1 METSIGPRRKNS
13 VCAVVLNYLNYDQTI
28 LCVRDLLAQDHP
40 ELEVI
45 IVDNHSP
52 NESFARLQEAFADES
67 RVTAI
72 QTHDNLGYAGGNN
85 HAARW
90 RLEHG
95 AVDFLLIINNDVR
108 LPDRETVRRLAE
120 FAGDKGDLG
129 GVGPAVVTRNG
140 FPQGPYRRP
149 RAALRTLRN
158 LFPIFPLVFRFWRRA
173 NKEKKAGPCYAIVGA
188 FMLLKAE
195 AFARAGLFDEQTFL
209 GAEEY
214 ILAERFRRIDLRF
227 YHYPLVTVIH
237 NHQEGAIVRSG
248 GEGRHFPSGLA
259 SMLHYFREYQGAN
272 GLSLRLYEVSAQLYS
287 RVFLPIRRRFTI

>member
-1 METSIGPRRKNS
+1 MTKCR
-13 VCAVVLNYLNYDQTI
+13 VCAIVLNYINYDQTI

-40 ELEVI
+40 FLDAVV
-45 IVDNHSP
+45 VDNHSP
-52 NESFARLQEAFADES
+52 NESLARLEEAFAGERKVQVLSTD
-67 RVTAI
+67 
-72 QTHDNLGYAGGNN
+72 HNLGYAGGNN
-85 HAARW
+85 YGARW

-108 LPDRETVRRLAE
+108 LPDHATVRRLAE

-149 RAALRTLRN
+149 RAVLRTLRN

-195 AFARAGLFDEQTFL
+195 AFARAGFFDEQTFL

-214 ILAERFRRIDLRF
+214 ILAERFRKIGLRF
-227 YHYPLVTVIH
+227 YHYPLVKVIH
-237 NHQEGAIVRSG
+237 NHAESAIVRSG
-248 GEGRHFPSGLA
+248 GEGRHFQTGLA
-259 SMLHYFREYQGAN
+259 SMLHYFREYQGVN
-272 GLSLRLYEVSAQLYS
+272 GLSLRLYEASARLYGKI
-287 RVFLPIRRRFTI
+287 FLPVRRRFTI

>member
-1 METSIGPRRKNS
+1 MTAKNVG

-40 ELEVI
+40 FLDVVVI
-45 IVDNHSP
+45 DNHSP
-52 NESFARLQEAFADES
+52 NESLVRLQEAFAGES
-67 RVTAI
+67 RLAVL
-72 QTHDNLGYAGGNN
+72 QTDRNLGYAGGNN
-85 HAARW
+85 YGARW
-90 RLEHG
+90 RFEHA

-108 LPDRETVRRLAE
+108 LPDRATVRRLVE
-120 FAGDKGDLG
+120 FAKDRSDLG
-129 GVGPAVVTRNG
+129 GVGPAVVTCSG

-158 LFPIFPLVFRFWRRA
+158 LLPIFPLMFRFWRRFS
-173 NKEKKAGPCYAIVGA
+173 KEKKPGPWYAIVGA

-195 AFARAGLFDEQTFL
+195 PFARAGFLDEQTFL

-214 ILAERFRRIDLRF
+214 ILAERFRKIGLRF

-259 SMLHYFREYQGAN
+259 SMLHYFREYQGAS
-272 GLSLRLYEVSAQLYS
+272 GLSLRLYEVSARLYC
-287 RVFLPIRRRFTI
+287 RVFLPIRRRFLI